1 MVTRG
6 KGRAVGWCVAAAVA
20 GLAGC
25 GVEKSRNPLSPS
37 IAGPIEGVTISAPA
51 PVMLDAEL
59 IRVTDQ
65 PITLQF
71 NAATSDSERPF
82 WYEIELSTSNTFDSL
97 VHENRQVEPSGGP
110 TESYR
115 IPVLDAERQYF
126 WRVRALD
133 GANTGPYSEQAA
145 FEVYT
150 PVTVGRP
157 EPVSPVGA
165 TPVDGLS
172 ATLTVRNARVTG
184 PARNVRYEFQWAT
197 DVNLSQGVGTATA
210 PAGDANTSTTLSD
223 LEYETRY
230 YWRGRALA
238 DGREPDP
245 IVGAWSQTASFTT
258 PPEPQKPLPPEPPVP
273 PLPPTSEPCRGGN
286 PPNMHGV
293 VHQVARDYPHLLRNS
308 CQEQG
313 GSWEF
318 MDRLVGTLRQYSQCW
333 GYNCK
338 RGDCSQ
344 ISHDVVDYYRGSGDG
359 NGSTNVA
366 IIDVIAN
373 HCTANPQPSWTDLTE
388 ETRRHGSVGRW
399 KYPRPR

>member
-1 MVTRG
+1 MTTRRQ
-6 KGRAVGWCVAAAVA
+6 GRAIGWCIAASVAA
-20 GLAGC
+20 LLGC
-25 GVEKSRNPLSPS
+25 SVEKSRNPLSPS
-37 IAGPIEGVTISAPA
+37 IAGPIEGVSISAPK
-51 PVMLDAEL
+51 PVMLDAGL

-82 WYEIELSTSNTFDSL
+82 WYEIEVSTSDRFDSL
-97 VHENRQVEPSGGP
+97 VHEARDVQPSGDA

-133 GANTGPYSEQAA
+133 GANTGPYSEEAA

-157 EPVSPVGA
+157 ELVSPVGDTQVA
-165 TPVDGLS
+165 GLS
-172 ATLTVRNARVTG
+172 ATLAVRNARVTG
-184 PARNVRYEFQWAT
+184 PARNVRYVFEWGT
-197 DVNLSQGVGTATA
+197 DASLSQGVGTATA
-210 PAGDANTSTTLSD
+210 PAGDANTSTTIRD
-223 LEYETRY
+223 LAYETRY
-230 YWRGRALA
+230 YWRSRALA

-245 IVGAWSQTASFTT
+245 IMGAWSQTASFMT
-258 PPEPQKPLPPEPPVP
+258 PPGPQEPVVPEPRVP
-273 PLPPTSEPCRGGN
+273 PLPQTSEPCAGGN
-286 PPNMHGV
+286 APNMLQV
-293 VHQVARDYPHLLRNS
+293 VRQVADAYPESFRNS
-308 CQEQG
+308 CQDQG
-313 GSWEF
+313 GSWDF

-344 ISHDVVDYYRGSGDG
+344 ISHDVVNYHRGRGDG

-373 HCTANPQPSWTDLTE
+373 HCTANPQPSWTDLTQ
-388 ETRRHGSVGRW
+388 ETAHQGSVGRW
-399 KYPRPR
+399 KYPR